1 MAGYTRQDTANNI
14 SNGSIVDA
22 DDLDAEFNQAE
33 AAFNATTGHKHD
45 GSAGE
50 GAPITKVG
58 PAQDLIVSATAV
70 TPKTTN
76 TLDLG
81 SAAVQFKDAHF
92 DGTVNTDILTVD
104 QTATLTGNVTAS
116 ADLSVG
122 GNLTV
127 TGNATIN
134 GNLTFGDAAT
144 DTVAFGADINSN
156 IVPDVD
162 NAYDLGSSTQEWRN
176 LYIDGTANIDSLVAD
191 TVDINSG
198 TIDGTVI
205 GGTSAAA
212 ITGTTISSTSGF
224 SGNLIGDVTGTVSSL
239 ANHDTGD
246 LAEGTNLYYTNTR
259 ARAAISGVDA
269 GGDGSFS
276 YNSTTGAFT
285 YTGPSA
291 TEVRSHF
298 SAGTGVA
305 ISNGQVS
312 IGQSVA
318 TTANPTFNDL
328 TITGN
333 LTVSGTTTTVNTET
347 VYIAD
352 NQIVLNSNYT
362 GSTPTENG
370 GIEIERGTLA
380 NKTFVWDEAADK
392 WTVGSETFVAGTVEA
407 TNLKLNGTTV
417 TSTAAELNIL
427 DGVTATAAEIN
438 ILDGVT
444 ATAAEIN
451 KLDGVTA
458 TTAELNKLAGLT
470 ATTAELNILGGVTA
484 TAAEINKLD
493 GVTATTT
500 ELNYVDGVT
509 SNIQTQLDSK
519 RSASQVLTLSGD
531 VSGSGTT
538 SIVVTVAD
546 DSHNHVISNVDG
558 LQTTL
563 DAKLK
568 LPNTSWTNLGTV
580 TSTDRVSVTRG
591 DHIVFNRTAGTGDF
605 TISVK
610 TASSGGSDIAN
621 AIMLGT
627 IIYTTFS
634 GTGGGYSTGFYI
646 LSTGYIASTAGN
658 FTVYRTT

>member
-14 SNGSIVDA
+14 ANGNVIDA
-22 DDLDAEFNQAE
+22 DDFDAEYNALE
-33 AAFNATTGHKHD
+33 ASFNATTGHKHD
-45 GSAGE
+45 GTAGE

-58 PAQDLIVSATAV
+58 PAQDIIVSASTV
-70 TPKTTN
+70 QPKTTD
-76 TLDLG
+76 TIDLG
-81 SAAVQFKDAHF
+81 TSAVQFKNAYF
-92 DGTVNTDILTVD
+92 DGTVRTDGLQVD
-104 QTATLTGNVTAS
+104 EASTLTGNVTAS
-116 ADLSVG
+116 ANLSVG
-122 GNLTV
+122 GDLTV

-134 GNLTFGDAAT
+134 GNLTFGDAIT
-144 DTVAFGADINSN
+144 DTVSFGADINSN
-156 IVPDVD
+156 FIPDVD
-162 NAYDLGSSTQEWRN
+162 DTYDLGSSAQEWRN
-176 LYIDGTANIDSLVAD
+176 LYVDGTANIDSLVAD
-191 TVDINSG
+191 TADINGG

-212 ITGTTISSTSGF
+212 ITGTTISSTAGF
-224 SGNLIGDVTGTVSSL
+224 SGNLLGNVTGTVSSIS
-239 ANHDTGD
+239 NHTTNN
-246 LAEGTNLYYTNTR
+246 LTEGTNQYFTTAR
-259 ARAAISGVDA
+259 ARSSVSATDN

-276 YNSTTGAFT
+276 YNSTTGVFT

-291 TEVRSHF
+291 SEVRAHF

-318 TTANPTFNDL
+318 TNANPIFNNL
-328 TITGN
+328 TVSGD

-347 VYIAD
+347 IKLAD

-362 GSTPTENG
+362 GSTPNENG
-370 GIEIERGTLA
+370 GIEIERGTLD
-380 NKTFVWDEAADK
+380 NKTFVWDETADK
-392 WTVGSETFVAGTVEA
+392 WTVGSEAFVAGTVEA
-407 TNLKLNGTTV
+407 TSLKLNGTTV

-470 ATTAELNILGGVTA
+470 ATTAELNILDGVTA

-568 LPNTSWTNLGTV
+568 LPNTSWTNLGTI
-580 TSTDRVSVTRG
+580 TSSGRVAVTRG
-591 DHIVFNRTAGTGDF
+591 DHIVVARTGGNGDF
-605 TISVK
+605 IMTVN
-610 TASSGGSDIAN
+610 TASSGGSTITN
-621 AIMLGT
+621 AIMAGT
-627 IIYTTFS
+627 NIYTTLD
-634 GTGGGYSTGFYI
+634 GTGGGYTGGFYI
-646 LSTGYIASTAGN
+646 LASGYLASTAGN